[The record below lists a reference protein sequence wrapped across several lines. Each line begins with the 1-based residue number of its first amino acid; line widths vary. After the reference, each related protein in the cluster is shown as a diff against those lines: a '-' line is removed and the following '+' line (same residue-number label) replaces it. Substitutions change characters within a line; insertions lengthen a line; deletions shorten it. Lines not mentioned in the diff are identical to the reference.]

1 MVHGP
6 PAPLTHAAPF
16 QYNNNT
22 LSKIVSVLPFQ
33 SKKKKKKEKRL
44 LVDKIFLEVAQGKEA
59 TLGGTFKCHTNFHW
73 KDVLLEL
80 DKE

>member
-1 MVHGP
+1 MVP
-6 PAPLTHAAPF
+6 PHLLHMQHHSNTIITLF
-16 QYNNNT
+16 QRLLVFYHF
-22 LSKIVSVLPFQ
+22 SQ
-33 SKKKKKKEKRL
+33 KKKKKKKKRL